1 MLAVYV
7 ELTVELAPEEVEVH
21 ADVPRS
27 GALPAQRG
35 VAVARHRSGELAGHR
50 VGRRA
55 DVHQR
60 LEGGRFVHVS
70 VVSVGEAQGQAVDPV
85 HLLHECLVGD
95 LPAGAHRPERG
106 VAVGR
111 VVGDE
116 VRGIGT
122 HASRHGVSAVVG
134 VRCVAE
140 GREVAVRGVRERV
153 LITQCEVVS
162 LPVRE
167 LVNARSAD
175 AVGEVADAERLVVVS
190 VGAGISE
197 RLVAAVDRLDTGDHG
212 HGVLFGERVV
222 EVQLVA
228 DCEHVVAG
236 AALVE
241 EPSGGE
247 VGRHLVGLLVPRGGA
262 VHAVAYRVGVLVVV
276 VVRVGLDHLI
286 LDARVEGQ
294 PLPEL
299 EGQAGLYAG
308 VGRRRGQLAV
318 VHLLQGVP
326 APVLI
331 GELAFGNVALHVV
344 EADAV

>member
-1 MLAVYV
+1 MPRWRSASWRPP
-7 ELTVELAPEEVEVH
+7 TRTG
-21 ADVPRS
+21 RS
-27 GALPAQRG
+27 G
-35 VAVARHRSGELAGHR
+35 
-50 VGRRA
+50 
-55 DVHQR
+55 
-60 LEGGRFVHVS
+60 
-70 VVSVGEAQGQAVDPV
+70 
-85 HLLHECLVGD
+85 
-95 LPAGAHRPERG
+95 RPG
-106 VAVGR
+106 L
-111 VVGDE
+111 GDE

-153 LITQCEVVS
+153 LVAHREVVA

-228 DCEHVVAG
+228 DREHVVAG

-241 EPSGGE
+241 EPPE
-247 VGRHLVGLLVPRGGA
+247 GR
-262 VHAVAYRVGVLVVV
+262 
-276 VVRVGLDHLI
+276 
-286 LDARVEGQ
+286 
-294 PLPEL
+294 
-299 EGQAGLYAG
+299 
-308 VGRRRGQLAV
+308 LAV
-318 VHLLQGVP
+318 TSSVSLSHE
-326 APVLI
+326 A
-331 GELAFGNVALHVV
+331 ALFTP
-344 EADAV
+344 